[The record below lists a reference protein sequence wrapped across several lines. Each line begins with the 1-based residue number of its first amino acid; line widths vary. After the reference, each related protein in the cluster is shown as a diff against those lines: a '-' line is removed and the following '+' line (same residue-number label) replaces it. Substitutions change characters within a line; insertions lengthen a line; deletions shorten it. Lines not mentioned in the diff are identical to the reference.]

1 MGCLPSGI
9 GDKAMKTGLVSVT
22 FRKLT
27 IKEIIELAKENSLK
41 SIEWGSTPHIDAGEV
56 KLARKVRSLMHGAGL
71 TCESY
76 GSYYGILY
84 RKGVHKPYPFK
95 KLCKTAVALGAKT
108 IRIWPGFP
116 GMHPYSEEDIRKAV
130 AHTRE
135 ICNIAK
141 KYGLTLSMECH
152 FWTLTENYKNSLDFI
167 KRVGCDNLKI
177 YWQPNPYESKE
188 YNLEAAKALLPY
200 VTNVHVCHWIEQNKK
215 PLREGLEDWKEYF
228 EVLKTDDDRVF
239 MLEFMHDGNPES
251 LPETAKT
258 LHEIMGTE
266 K

>member
-1 MGCLPSGI
+1 
-9 GDKAMKTGLVSVT
+9 MKTGLVSVT

-116 GMHPYSEEDIRKAV
+116 GMHPYSEGDIRKAV

-228 EVLKTDDDRVF
+228 EVLKTDDNRVF

>member
-1 MGCLPSGI
+1 
-9 GDKAMKTGLVSVT
+9 MKTGLVSVT

-27 IKEIIELAKENSLK
+27 IKEIIQLAKDNSLK

-116 GMHPYSEEDIRKAV
+116 GMQPYSEDDIRRAV

-135 ICNIAK
+135 ICHIAK

-152 FWTLTENYKNSLDFI
+152 FWTITENYKNSLDFI
-167 KRVGCDNLKI
+167 KRVGCDNLKM

-200 VTNVHVCHWIEQNKK
+200 VTNVHVCHWIKQDKK
-215 PLREGLEDWKEYF
+215 PLSDGLDDWREYF
-228 EVLKTDDDRVF
+228 DVLKTDDDRVF
-239 MLEFMHDGNPES
+239 MLEFMHDGEPES
-251 LPETAKT
+251 LPATSDT
-258 LHEIMGTE
+258 LHEIMGIT

>member
-1 MGCLPSGI
+1 
-9 GDKAMKTGLVSVT
+9 MKTGLVSVT

-27 IKEIIELAKENSLK
+27 IKEIIQLAKDNSLK